1 MHEYEKIELEAAGQ
15 KMENS
20 QRPLVGIKVVEMTHM
35 VMGPAI
41 GAILGDLGADVIKVE
56 PISGDKTRNLTGAG
70 SGYFLTFNR
79 NKRSIAV
86 DVKSKQG
93 KDIVLKLLTGTDVF
107 IENFRSGAME
117 KLGLGYD
124 DLKSLNPKLIYCS
137 AKGFLEGPY
146 QNRTAL
152 DEVAQM
158 MGGLAYMTGPPGQP
172 LRAGS
177 SVIDIMGGMFG
188 VIAILAAVQERQTSG
203 TGQKVTSALFEN
215 VVYLMGQ
222 HMAQTATTGSP
233 PPPMSVRVSAWAVY
247 DIFETKDDEQ
257 VFVGVVSDGQWKSF
271 CAAFGL
277 TDFREDKAMDLNA
290 NRVAKRNLIIPSIK
304 TLFKQ
309 YTKQDLMEKLEQ
321 TGLPFAPISKPE
333 DLFEDPHLNE
343 SGGLLD
349 IDLPQGGQTKLPAL
363 PIQMKGN
370 RFGVEH
376 QVPKLGEHTREVLK
390 ELGFDEVLINQMVEE
405 LVVS

>member
-1 MHEYEKIELEAAGQ
+1 
-15 KMENS
+15 MENS

-70 SGYFLTFNR
+70 SGFFLTFNR

-203 TGQKVTSALFEN
+203 IGQKVTSALFEN

>member
-1 MHEYEKIELEAAGQ
+1 
-15 KMENS
+15 MENL
-20 QRPLVGIKVVEMTHM
+20 QRPLAGIKVVEMTHM

-56 PISGDKTRNLTGAG
+56 PISGDKTRNLTDAG

-177 SVIDIMGGMFG
+177 SVIDIMSGMFG

-203 TGQKVTSALFEN
+203 IGQKVTSALFEN

>member
-1 MHEYEKIELEAAGQ
+1 
-15 KMENS
+15 MENS

-271 CAAFGL
+271 CAAFSL

>member
-1 MHEYEKIELEAAGQ
+1 
-15 KMENS
+15 
-20 QRPLVGIKVVEMTHM
+20 MTHM

-70 SGYFLTFNR
+70 SGFFLTFNR

>member
-1 MHEYEKIELEAAGQ
+1 
-15 KMENS
+15 MENS

-56 PISGDKTRNLTGAG
+56 PISGDKTRNLTDAG

-290 NRVAKRNLIIPSIK
+290 NRVAKRNLIIPRIN

-390 ELGFDEVLINQMVEE
+390 ELGFDDVVINQMVEE

>member
-1 MHEYEKIELEAAGQ
+1 
-15 KMENS
+15 MENS

-215 VVYLMGQ
+215 AVYLMGQ

-257 VFVGVVSDGQWKSF
+257 LFVGVVSDGQWKSF

-290 NRVAKRNLIIPSIK
+290 NRVAKRNLIIPSIN

-363 PIQMKGN
+363 
-370 RFGVEH
+370 
-376 QVPKLGEHTREVLK
+376 TDS
-390 ELGFDEVLINQMVEE
+390 DEGQSIW
-405 LVVS
+405 S